1 MNKIA
6 VLRFTVACI
15 GGWAFGY
22 ALSGTIHNGLGE
34 DCCCVVLR
42 KRAYAERISA
52 HCVHDGNSISGLGHD
67 RCRINM

>member
-6 VLRFTVACI
+6 VLRFAVACI

-34 DCCCVVLR
+34 LTH
-42 KRAYAERISA
+42 AEMGMLGAWIGA
-52 HCVHDGNSISGLGHD
+52 GLFAL
-67 RCRINM
+67 INPNDVFRG